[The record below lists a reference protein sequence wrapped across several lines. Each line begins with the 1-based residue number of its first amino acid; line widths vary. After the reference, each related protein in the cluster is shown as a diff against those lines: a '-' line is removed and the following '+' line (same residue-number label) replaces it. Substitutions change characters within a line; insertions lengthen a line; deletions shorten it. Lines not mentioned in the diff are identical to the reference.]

1 MIDVRGLVGDDGG
14 GERAGTPEGARP
26 PLPEV
31 FAELAPRLR
40 RLAARRV
47 GEDLADD
54 VVQETFL
61 RAHRAYDRYVDDGR
75 SWAWIRNIAEHVCI
89 DLVRRSR
96 VEAAAVERVSSYRY
110 ASCADETFASVEA
123 HEDRVAMA
131 AVLAQLQ
138 PRQRRVLV
146 LRDFHGWSTHEVAT
160 ALGMTIDGVKA
171 TLKRA
176 RGSFRTAYAG
186 LSGGR
191 YVAGVL
197 GAIAA
202 VRRALRRTTA
212 ATGSVNAVLVSALA
226 VVTLTLSLPIVPF
239 DPEVDAVRDGVAR
252 STSSSAAT
260 GARAP
265 VGHGH
270 AGGFV
275 RSPFGSGLDVEP
287 DPVPPSGGGL
297 DGTGSWHDGAVAP
310 PGSGSSVVTGGPT
323 SVDGGDAAPDAGAA
337 PPSLE
342 VGAELS
348 PTCDLVPGVNGA
360 GDIDETCAPL
370 DQNVKVPMS
379 PPADSD
385 SAPRGPALPLAL
397 APPETAT
404 PRMATPTAA
413 PSMNRN
419 ASTSLRV
426 SSDPADDTLEAS
438 PAEAG
443 PVIEET
449 LAELSLPA

>member
-1 MIDVRGLVGDDGG
+1 MIDVRGLVGEDGG
-14 GERAGTPEGARP
+14 AEGAASLADSRP

-47 GEDLADD
+47 GENFADD

-75 SWAWIRNIAEHVCI
+75 SWAWVRNIAEHVCI
-89 DLVRRSR
+89 DFVRRSR
-96 VEAAAVERVSSYRY
+96 IEAAAVERVSSYRY
-110 ASCADETFASVEA
+110 AASADETFASVEA
-123 HEDRVAMA
+123 HEDRLAMA
-131 AVLAQLQ
+131 AALAQLQ

-191 YVAGVL
+191 YVAGLL

-212 ATGSVNAVLVSALA
+212 ATTGSVNVVLVSAL
-226 VVTLTLSLPIVPF
+226 VVVTTLTLSLPIVPF
-239 DPEVDAVRDGVAR
+239 DPDVGAVRDGVAR
-252 STSSSAAT
+252 STSSSAVAA
-260 GARAP
+260 ARATAR
-265 VGHGH
+265 HGH
-270 AGGFV
+270 LYGSV

-287 DPVPPSGGGL
+287 DLVPPRGGL
-297 DGTGSWHDGAVAP
+297 GGTGSASNGAVAP
-310 PGSGSSVVTGGPT
+310 PGSESWVV
-323 SVDGGDAAPDAGAA
+323 VDEPAAGGDAPDADAT

-348 PTCDLVPGVNGA
+348 PTCDLVGGVG
-360 GDIDETCAPL
+360 GVDDVDETCAPL
-370 DQNVKVPMS
+370 DQDVTVPLS
-379 PPADSD
+379 PPASNSG
-385 SAPRGPALPLAL
+385 SAPAGPALPLAL
-397 APPETAT
+397 ASPEL
-404 PRMATPTAA
+404 ATPTKTSTASA
-413 PSMNRN
+413 PSMNRS
-419 ASTSLRV
+419 ASMRV
-426 SSDPADDTLEAS
+426 STDPADDTLEAS
-438 PAEAG
+438 PTEAE

-449 LAELSLPA
+449 LADLSLLG